1 MVFQRAIKNLLRI
14 KLASV
19 VKLIQVLITSATILL
34 IFQRLGDDERS
45 IQNRNGVLFFIVL
58 NTVFNGFQS
67 VLLLF
72 PDERSVF
79 LREKSSGMYSLP
91 AYFLGRVC
99 SEVPN
104 MIWIPSLLI
113 CVTYF
118 VLGLSTNPITVF
130 FTSCK

>member
-1 MVFQRAIKNLLRI
+1 MQFFMVFQRAIKNLLRI

-72 PDERSVF
+72 PDE
-79 LREKSSGMYSLP
+79 
-91 AYFLGRVC
+91 
-99 SEVPN
+99 
-104 MIWIPSLLI
+104 
-113 CVTYF
+113 
-118 VLGLSTNPITVF
+118 
-130 FTSCK
+130 

>member
-1 MVFQRAIKNLLRI
+1 MKSIQRRLTSQKRGSTTTELPSVCSFSWFFNVQSRIYRI

-72 PDERSVF
+72 PDE
-79 LREKSSGMYSLP
+79 
-91 AYFLGRVC
+91 
-99 SEVPN
+99 
-104 MIWIPSLLI
+104 
-113 CVTYF
+113 
-118 VLGLSTNPITVF
+118 
-130 FTSCK
+130 